1 MEKFTNL
8 PVIRQVFQFSL
19 EAFDFCEDLK
29 SNRKKIF
36 ADKIINS
43 VLVTALQIQVAF
55 ETDKKS
61 VHSAALKKA
70 EREVKNAIYWVKL
83 YEKASTYYAKEE
95 LIALGEE
102 IHEFCLAE
110 IKKLQY

>member
-1 MEKFTNL
+1 MEKFNNL
-8 PVIRQVFQFSL
+8 PIIRKVFLFSL

-29 SNRKKIF
+29 NNRKKIF

-43 VLVTALQIQVAF
+43 VLVTALQIQIAF

-61 VHSAALKKA
+61 VYNLAMKKA

-83 YEKASTYYAKEE
+83 YEKASTYNAKDE
-95 LIALGEE
+95 LITLGTE
-102 IHEFCLAE
+102 IHEFCE
-110 IKKLQY
+110 EHIKKSLY